1 MCGIVGEVTAQGDA
15 SALTDAGAEAWLDRL
30 AHRGPDGR
38 GLWREENV
46 LLGHT
51 RLAVRDPESAAAAQ
65 PIATP
70 CGRYVLA
77 YNGELYDDAALRA
90 ELLPEVQRRTGGRGF
105 VTTCD
110 AETLLWALV
119 LRGAS
124 ALDDLRGMY
133 ALAFVDLARRELLLA
148 RDPLGVKPLV
158 WAVAGRG
165 LAFASEPLALV
176 SHPRVDRR
184 PDADMVSAYLATSRR
199 TLAGRTMFEGVE
211 ALLPGDVLRVDLCER
226 DPRPVR
232 VARAEAAPL
241 TGSFTGPTD
250 ADACRRVIEDATLR
264 HLVSDVPLCALLS
277 GGLDSTILA
286 TIVTGQRP
294 DLATWCASGVED
306 GDEVGPDP
314 RAARAV
320 ATRLGTRHTDVSID
334 RATFAREWEAHVAHL
349 GQPLSTPNEI
359 AIAETARAMRSGGAT
374 VTLSGEGA
382 DELFGGYDAAL
393 QAFAAHA
400 SLPEPP
406 IGASRFHLEVTSW
419 VSPADQERLLVVGA
433 RRSEFVVGTF
443 DAAYRRGLERA
454 NGDPLGAHLEVQRE
468 INLNALL
475 ERLDAAT
482 MRYGIEGRTPFADVE
497 VARFA
502 RAVPMERKFV
512 SGRGVDGSK
521 IVLRD
526 AFRSAVPDAI
536 TKREKASFPLPFER
550 WSASMAGIL
559 DGSRFLAEIVRPAAI
574 RAAVDDPIEQ
584 WRLAWLLGNLALWG
598 DAVFEGRAAASSAA

>member
-1 MCGIVGEVTAQGDA
+1 MCGIVGEVTAPGEP
-15 SALTDAGAEAWLDRL
+15 SALTDAAAEAWLERL

-77 YNGELYDDAALRA
+77 YNGELYDDAALRRS
-90 ELLPEVQRRTGGRGF
+90 LLPEVQRRTGGRGF
-105 VTTCD
+105 VTSCD
-110 AETLLWALV
+110 AETVLWALV
-119 LRGAS
+119 LRGQR
-124 ALDDLRGMY
+124 ALEGLRGMY

-176 SHPRVDRR
+176 GHPRVERR

-199 TLAGRTMFEGVE
+199 TLVGRTMFEGVE

-226 DPRPVR
+226 TPRPVR
-232 VARAEAAPL
+232 VAGAERPAPE
-241 TGSFTGPTD
+241 GPTD
-250 ADACRRVIEDATLR
+250 AEACRHVIEDSTLR

-286 TIVTGQRP
+286 TIVADERP

-306 GDEVGPDP
+306 GREVGPDP

-320 ATRLGTRHTDVSID
+320 AARLGTRHTDVSID
-334 RATFAREWEAHVAHL
+334 RGTFVREWEAHVAHL
-349 GQPLSTPNEI
+349 GQPLSTPNEV
-359 AIAETARAMRSGGAT
+359 AISETARAMRSSGAT

-400 SLPEPP
+400 SLTRPP
-406 IGASRFHLEVTSW
+406 IGPARFHLEVTSW
-419 VSPADQERLLVVGA
+419 VSPADQERLLVDSA
-433 RRSEFVVGTF
+433 RGSEFVVGAF
-443 DAAYRRGLERA
+443 DAAYRRGLRLA
-454 NGDPLGAHLEVQRE
+454 DGDPLGAHLEVQRE

-482 MRYGIEGRTPFADVE
+482 MRHGIEGRTPFADPE

-512 SGRGVDGSK
+512 RGRGVDGSK
-521 IVLRD
+521 VVLRE
-526 AFRSAVPDAI
+526 AFRGAVPPAI
-536 TKREKASFPLPFER
+536 TAREKASFPLPFER
-550 WSASMAGIL
+550 WSASMAGVL
-559 DGSRFLAEIVRPAAI
+559 VGSRFLTDVVRPAAI
-574 RAAVDDPIEQ
+574 RAVADDPAGQ

-598 DAVFEGRAAASSAA
+598 DAVFERRAAAPSAA